1 MSDKDNK
8 DILDKVFD
16 VIESRKGSSP
26 EESYVARLLAG
37 GAEKINA
44 KILEEAREVCEAGL
58 EADQP
63 HLVRELCDL
72 LFHSFVLAA
81 HRGVRLDDLRD
92 VFQQRF
98 GTSGLVEKARRPKQ

>member
-1 MSDKDNK
+1 MAEK
-8 DILDKVFD
+8 DILDRVFE
-16 VIESRKGSSP
+16 VIEERKAASP

-58 EADQP
+58 EADRP
-63 HLVRELCDL
+63 HLVREVCDL
-72 LFHSFVLAA
+72 LFHTFVLAA
-81 HRGVRLDDLRD
+81 HRGVGLDDIRE

-98 GTSGLVEKARRPKQ
+98 GTSGLVEKARRPKP